1 VDLRRHPLEAAGWAI
16 LALLLVL
23 TLIGAVRLD
32 RSRHPLIGDEATYA
46 MQAAS
51 LAWDFDL
58 AYSRQDYDRF
68 VAQWGVPPNG
78 LVLQSRPGGDR
89 LVYAKPPL
97 YALILAPFV
106 RVAPVRGPVVA
117 NALMLAAAV
126 LLAALT
132 LRRRLGGAAP
142 YWTAAFVFA
151 STAFAYVFWGDADL
165 FLLACTAAGFAL
177 VYWED
182 RRFVPGDEP
191 MPQIYG
197 GEAEEPGDRSGASI
211 ARWCGA
217 GALLGVAAVYR
228 PVYLTLFLPAIVAA
242 WEGQARRRRAAVA
255 GLVLGALAVA
265 ALSMGIQ
272 WLAGGDPTGYGG
284 QRQGVYGQQGYPEV
298 EYPTAGWSQR
308 VARQGNASW
317 LQRQALRPQLSPK
330 LAGWNL
336 VYVLIGRD
344 VGILPYFLPLLLGF
358 LAFQQDRGRWAIPLA
373 VGAAIVAF
381 LVLLP
386 FNFYG
391 GGALGNRYFLPLYP
405 ALWFLAARPVRPLWA
420 AWAPLGVV
428 LLASPFLGP
437 LWTDPTGYPLGP
449 DGQPRYVSSVARRWL
464 PFETTQ
470 SNLPGDQVA
479 MEGGLW
485 VKLLNHNAWHAGRGT
500 NLRIAGGAPVDL
512 LLGSPQPLGSVD
524 FELDERAPT
533 RLKIGDEDLRPLMLL
548 ANGSEIFEVRLVAE
562 RAVHPL
568 WWSPYDVH
576 FYALQ
581 FSLPG
586 ARTEPIGLRI
596 RPRGDLIRLHR
607 GD

>member
-32 RSRHPLIGDEATYA
+32 RSRHPLTGDEATYA

-51 LAWDFDL
+51 LAWDFDFS
-58 AYSRQDYDRF
+58 YTRQDYDRF
-68 VAQWGVPPNG
+68 VAQWHVPPDG
-78 LVLQSRPGGDR
+78 LVLQNRAGSDR

-106 RVAPVRGPVVA
+106 RLAPVRGPVVA
-117 NALMLAAAV
+117 NALLLAAAA
-126 LLAALT
+126 LLAALA

-142 YWTAAFVFA
+142 IWTATFIFA
-151 STAFAYVFWGDADL
+151 SIAFAYVFWGDADL

-182 RRFVPGDEP
+182 RRFLQVDEQP
-191 MPQIYG
+191 PEIYG
-197 GEAEEPGDRSGASI
+197 GEDTKPEHHSL

-217 GALLGVAAVYR
+217 GALLGVAVVYR

-242 WEGQARRRRAAVA
+242 WGGPRRRRRAAVA
-255 GLVLGALAVA
+255 GLLAGALAVA
-265 ALSMGIQ
+265 GLSMGIQ
-272 WLAGGDPTGYGG
+272 WLAGGDPTAYGG

-298 EYPTAGWSQR
+298 DFPNAGWSQQ
-308 VARQGNASW
+308 VARHGNASW
-317 LQRQALRPQLSPK
+317 LQRQAVRPQLS
-330 LAGWNL
+330 LRLMGWNL
-336 VYVLIGRD
+336 VYVFVGRN

-373 VGAAIVAF
+373 VGAALVAF

-405 ALWFLAARPVRPLWA
+405 ALWFLAARPVRIV
-420 AWAPLGVV
+420 WAPLVV
-428 LLASPFLGP
+428 LLASPFLAP
-437 LWTDPTGYPLGP
+437 LWADPTGYPVGA

-470 SNLPGDQVA
+470 ANLPGDQVA

-485 VKLLNHNAWHAGRGT
+485 VKLLNHNAWHTGRG
-500 NLRIAGGAPVDL
+500 LSLKVAGGATVEL
-512 LLGSPQPLGSVD
+512 LLGSPRPLDAVD
-524 FELDERAPT
+524 FELDAKAPT
-533 RLKIGDEDLRPLMLL
+533 RMRLGGEDLRPLMLL
-548 ANGSEIFEVRLVAE
+548 ANGSEIFEVRLPTE

-568 WWSPYDVH
+568 WLSPYDVH
-576 FYALQ
+576 LYALT
-581 FSLPG
+581 FNLPG

-596 RPRGDLIRLHR
+596 RPRGDLIRIHR
-607 GD
+607 GN

>member
-1 VDLRRHPLEAAGWAI
+1 MDLRRHPLEAAGWV
-16 LALLLVL
+16 LLVLLLVL

-32 RSRHPLIGDEATYA
+32 RSRHPLIGDETTYA

-58 AYSRQDYDRF
+58 SYTRQDYDRF
-68 VAQWGVPPNG
+68 VAQWGAPPDG
-78 LVLQSRPGGDR
+78 LVLQSRPGSDR

-117 NALMLAAAV
+117 NALMLTAAA
-126 LLAALT
+126 LLAALA
-132 LRRRLGGAAP
+132 LRRRLGQAAP

-151 STAFAYVFWGDADL
+151 SVAFAYVFWGDADL

-182 RRFVPGDEP
+182 RRFLPGDEP
-191 MPQIYG
+191 PPQIYG
-197 GEAEEPGDRSGASI
+197 GEDTEPERQSLG
-211 ARWCGA
+211 RWCGA
-217 GALLGVAAVYR
+217 GALLGVAVVYR

-242 WEGQARRRRAAVA
+242 WEGPPRRRRAAVA

-272 WLAGGDPTGYGG
+272 WLAGGDPTAYGG
-284 QRQGVYGQQGYPEV
+284 QRQGVYGQQGYPDV
-298 EYPTAGWSQR
+298 EYPAAGWSQR
-308 VARQGNASW
+308 VMQHGNASW
-317 LQRQALRPQLSPK
+317 LQRQALRPQLSPS

-336 VYVLIGRD
+336 VYVLIGRN

-373 VGAAIVAF
+373 VGAAVAAF

-391 GGALGNRYFLPLYP
+391 GGALANRYFLPLYP
-405 ALWFLAARPVRPLWA
+405 ALWFLAARPVRA
-420 AWAPLGVV
+420 VWAPLVV

-437 LWTDPTGYPLGP
+437 LWNDPTGYPLGA
-449 DGQPRYVSSVARRWL
+449 DGQPRYVSAMARRWL

-470 SNLPGDQVA
+470 ANLPGDQVA

-500 NLRIAGGAPVDL
+500 SLRIAGGAPVDL
-512 LLGSPQPLGSVD
+512 FLGSPQPLDSVD
-524 FELDERAPT
+524 FELDEHAPT
-533 RLKIGDEDLRPLMLL
+533 QLRMGDDDLRPLMLL
-548 ANGSEIFEVRLVAE
+548 ANGSEIFEVRLGTE

-568 WWSPYDVH
+568 GWTPYDVH
-576 FYALQ
+576 FYALH
-581 FSLPG
+581 FFLPG
-586 ARTEPIGLRI
+586 ARTQPIGLRI

>member
-1 VDLRRHPLEAAGWAI
+1 VDLRRHPLEAAGWAV

-32 RSRHPLIGDEATYA
+32 RSRHPLIGDEATMA

-58 AYSRQDYDRF
+58 AYTRQDYDRF
-68 VAQWGVPPNG
+68 VAQWGVPPDG
-78 LVLQSRPGGDR
+78 LVLQSRPGSDR

-106 RVAPVRGPVVA
+106 RLAPVRGPVVA
-117 NALMLAAAV
+117 NALLLAAAA
-126 LLAALT
+126 LLAALA

-142 YWTAAFVFA
+142 YWTAACVFA

-182 RRFVPGDEP
+182 RRFLPGDEP
-191 MPQIYG
+191 PPQVYG
-197 GEAEEPGDRSGASI
+197 GEETVPERHSL

-217 GALLGVAAVYR
+217 GALLGVAVVYR
-228 PVYLTLFLPAIVAA
+228 PVYLTLFLPAMVAA
-242 WEGQARRRRAAVA
+242 WEGPLRRRRAAVA

-272 WLAGGDPTGYGG
+272 WLAGGDPTAYGG
-284 QRQGVYGQQGYPEV
+284 QRQGDYGQQGYPAV

-308 VARQGNASW
+308 VTQHGNASW
-317 LQRQALRPQLSPK
+317 LQREALRPQLSLS

-336 VYVLIGRD
+336 VYELIGRN

-373 VGAAIVAF
+373 VGAALAAF

-405 ALWFLAARPVRPLWA
+405 ALWFLAARPVRAVWVPLVA
-420 AWAPLGVV
+420 

-437 LWTDPTGYPLGP
+437 LWNDPTGYPLGP

-464 PFETTQ
+464 PYETSQ

-500 NLRIAGGAPVDL
+500 SLRIAGGAPVDL
-512 LLGSPQPLGSVD
+512 LLGSPQPLDSVD
-524 FELDERAPT
+524 FELDGRAPT
-533 RLKIGDEDLRPLMLL
+533 RLRIGAADLRPLMLL
-548 ANGSEIFEVRLVAE
+548 ANGSEIFEVRLVTE

-568 WWSPYDVH
+568 WWTPYDVH
-576 FYALQ
+576 FYSLH
-581 FSLPG
+581 FFLPG
-586 ARTEPIGLRI
+586 AQTEPIGLRI
-596 RPRGDLIRLHR
+596 RPRGDLIRIHR
-607 GD
+607 GI

>member
-1 VDLRRHPLEAAGWAI
+1 
-16 LALLLVL
+16 
-23 TLIGAVRLD
+23 
-32 RSRHPLIGDEATYA
+32 
-46 MQAAS
+46 
-51 LAWDFDL
+51 
-58 AYSRQDYDRF
+58 
-68 VAQWGVPPNG
+68 
-78 LVLQSRPGGDR
+78 SRPGSDR
-89 LVYAKPPL
+89 LVFAKPPL

-106 RVAPVRGPVVA
+106 RVAPVKGPVVA
-117 NALMLAAAV
+117 NALLLAVAA
-126 LLAALT
+126 LLAALA
-132 LRRRLGGAAP
+132 LRRRLGQAAP

-151 STAFAYVFWGDADL
+151 STAFAYVFWGDSDV

-182 RRFVPGDEP
+182 RRFLQAKES

-197 GEAEEPGDRSGASI
+197 GEDTVPEGHSL

-242 WEGQARRRRAAVA
+242 WEGPPRRRRAAVA
-255 GLVLGALAVA
+255 GLVAGALAVA
-265 ALSMGIQ
+265 ALSAGIQ

-298 EYPTAGWSQR
+298 EYPAAGWSQR
-308 VARQGNASW
+308 VAQHGNASW
-317 LQRQALRPQLSPK
+317 LQRQALRPQLSAS

-336 VYVLIGRD
+336 VYALIGRN

-373 VGAAIVAF
+373 VGAAVVAF

-405 ALWFLAARPVRPLWA
+405 ALWFLAARPVKPV
-420 AWAPLGVV
+420 WAPLVV

-437 LWTDPTGYPLGP
+437 LWNDPTGYPVGP
-449 DGQPRYVSSVARRWL
+449 DGQPRYVSAVARRWL

-470 SNLPGDQVA
+470 VNLPGDQVA

-485 VKLLNHNAWHAGRGT
+485 VKLLNHNAWHTGKSLSLRLAGS
-500 NLRIAGGAPVDL
+500 APVDL
-512 LLGSPQPLGSVD
+512 FLASPQPLATVD
-524 FELDERAPT
+524 FELDGKAPT
-533 RLKIGDEDLRPLMLL
+533 RLQVGDDDLRPLMLL
-548 ANGSEIFEVRLVAE
+548 ANGSEIFEVRLGTE
-562 RAVHPL
+562 RAVHPVAG
-568 WWSPYDVH
+568 SPYDVH
-576 FYALQ
+576 FYAMH
-581 FSLPG
+581 FFLPG
-586 ARTEPIGLRI
+586 AQTGPIGLRI

-607 GD
+607 GDRGD

>member
-1 VDLRRHPLEAAGWAI
+1 VDLRRHPLEAGGWAI
-16 LALLLVL
+16 LVLLLVL

-32 RSRHPLIGDEATYA
+32 RSRHPLTGDEATYA

-58 AYSRQDYDRF
+58 SYNRQDYDRF
-68 VAQWGVPPNG
+68 VAQWGVPPDG
-78 LVLQSRPGGDR
+78 LVLQSRPGSDR
-89 LVYAKPPL
+89 LVFAKPPL

-117 NALMLAAAV
+117 NALLLAAAV

-142 YWTAAFVFA
+142 YWMAAFVFA

-177 VYWED
+177 VYWDD
-182 RRFVPGDEP
+182 RRYLPGDEP
-191 MPQIYG
+191 PQQVYG
-197 GEAEEPGDRSGASI
+197 GEDMEPGRHSLASI

-242 WEGQARRRRAAVA
+242 WEGPARRRRAAVA
-255 GLVLGALAVA
+255 GLVLGALAVV
-265 ALSMGIQ
+265 ALSTSIQ
-272 WLAGGDPTGYGG
+272 WLAGGDPTAYGG

-298 EYPTAGWSQR
+298 DFPITGWSQR
-308 VARQGNASW
+308 VALHGNASW
-317 LQRQALRPQLSPK
+317 LQRRALRPQLSAS

-336 VYVLIGRD
+336 VYVLVGRNL
-344 VGILPYFLPLLLGF
+344 GLLPYFLPLLLGF

-373 VGAAIVAF
+373 VGAALAVF

-405 ALWFLAARPVRPLWA
+405 ALWFLAARPMRGVWA
-420 AWAPLGVV
+420 AVVV

-437 LWTDPTGYPLGP
+437 LWNDPTGYPLGK
-449 DGQPRYVSSVARRWL
+449 DGQPRYVSAVARNWL

-470 SNLPGDQVA
+470 SNLPGDLVA

-485 VKLLNHNAWHAGRGT
+485 VKLLNHNAWHTGRALS
-500 NLRIAGGAPVDL
+500 LRIAGSEPVDL
-512 LLGSPQPLGSVD
+512 LLESPQPLDSVD
-524 FELDERAPT
+524 FELDGNAPT
-533 RLKIGDEDLRPLMLL
+533 RLQVGNDDLRPLMLL
-548 ANGSEIFEVRLVAE
+548 ANGSEIFEVRLAGE

-568 WWSPYDVH
+568 WWMPYDVH
-576 FYALQ
+576 FYSLH

-586 ARTEPIGLRI
+586 AQSGPIGLRI

-607 GD
+607 GY

>member
-1 VDLRRHPLEAAGWAI
+1 MDLRRHPLEAGGWAI
-16 LALLLVL
+16 LIGLLVL
-23 TLIGAVRLD
+23 TLVGAVRLD
-32 RSRHPLIGDEATYA
+32 RSRHPLIGDETTYA

-58 AYSRQDYDRF
+58 SYGRKDYDRF
-68 VAQWGVPPNG
+68 VVQWGVPPDG
-78 LVLQSRPGGDR
+78 LVLQSRPGSDR
-89 LVYAKPPL
+89 LTYAKPPL

-106 RVAPVRGPVVA
+106 RAAPVRGPVVA
-117 NALMLAAAV
+117 NALLLAAAV

-142 YWTAAFVFA
+142 IWTAAFVFA

-177 VYWED
+177 VYWDD
-182 RRFVPGDEP
+182 RRFLPGNEP
-191 MPQIYG
+191 APQIYG
-197 GEAEEPGDRSGASI
+197 GDDLEPERGPVASI

-217 GALLGVAAVYR
+217 GALLGVTVVYR
-228 PVYLTLFLPAIVAA
+228 PVYVTLFLPAIVAA
-242 WEGQARRRRAAVA
+242 WEGAPRRRRAAVA
-255 GLVLGALAVA
+255 GLVLGALGVA

-272 WLAGGDPTGYGG
+272 WLAGGDPTAYGG
-284 QRQGVYGQQGYPEV
+284 QRQGVYGHQGYPEV
-298 EYPTAGWSQR
+298 EYPAAGWSQR
-308 VARQGNASW
+308 VAQHGNASW
-317 LQRQALRPQLSPK
+317 LQRQALRPQLS
-330 LAGWNL
+330 LSLTGWNL
-336 VYVLIGRD
+336 VYMLIGRN

-373 VGAAIVAF
+373 VGAALAAF

-391 GGALGNRYFLPLYP
+391 GGALANRYFLPLYP
-405 ALWFLAARPVRPLWA
+405 ALWFLAARPVRAMRA
-420 AWAPLGVV
+420 AWGLLVA

-437 LWTDPTGYPLGP
+437 LWNDPTGYPLAP
-449 DGQPRYVSSVARRWL
+449 DGQPRYVSAVAQRWL

-470 SNLPGDQVA
+470 SSLPGDQVA

-485 VKLLNHNAWHAGRGT
+485 VKLLNHNAWHAGRGKS
-500 NLRIAGGAPVDL
+500 LRIAGGAPVDL
-512 LLGSPQPLGSVD
+512 LLGSPQPLDAID
-524 FELDERAPT
+524 FELDGKAPT
-533 RLKIGDEDLRPLMLL
+533 QLRIGDDDLRPLMLL
-548 ANGSEIFEVRLVAE
+548 ANGSEIFEVRLGTE

-568 WWSPYDVH
+568 WWTPYDVH
-576 FYALQ
+576 FYALH
-581 FSLPG
+581 FYLPG

-607 GD
+607 GN